1 MAGRGRRA
9 QATRFNNHALNSRTI
24 TVLCCAMELLVFFEC
39 QVRGVKF
46 YDLREAGARW
56 GTSLRLVKEPSN
68 LHDPLCV
75 AAWVPRAR
83 PLMFGHVVKEAARR
97 IQYARG
103 RVREIARDQLREYVR
118 TRDRMHTSHSHNTC
132 IYLHSC

>member
-9 QATRFNNHALNSRTI
+9 QATRFNNHTPNSRTI

-75 AAWVPRAR
+75 AAWVPGSPRAR
-83 PLMFGHVVKEAARR
+83 PLMLGHVAKEAARWLN
-97 IQYARG
+97 QLLQPSY
-103 RVREIARDQLREYVR
+103 RV
-118 TRDRMHTSHSHNTC
+118 TR
-132 IYLHSC
+132 